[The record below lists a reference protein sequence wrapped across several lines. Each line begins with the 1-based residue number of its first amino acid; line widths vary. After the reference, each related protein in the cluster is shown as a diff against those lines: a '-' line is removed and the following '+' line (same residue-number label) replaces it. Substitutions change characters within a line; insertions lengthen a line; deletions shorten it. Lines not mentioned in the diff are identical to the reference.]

1 MKTLGNYQK
10 SSLAFLKDDR
20 EAQPVGV
27 GLKYVDYAIKR
38 VHVVAKFAGILLFLV
53 VCSLLNSPSVQASNT
68 FNSNTFNLNDVN
80 TDNTFNANNSTSDNL
95 ISLIKNSGIQIG
107 GWIQL
112 GATYNPGNPGNGYN
126 GPVSFS
132 DRANRMQLNQ
142 FNIFV
147 ERPVVAEGNAWDF
160 GGRIDFMF
168 GTDAIYYQ
176 AAGIPPFDVNNGEP
190 NNRGSWDL
198 NICCKSTRTYGI
210 ALPQAY
216 LEFYVPVGNGLNV
229 KAGHFFSPTG
239 YEIGPAPDV
248 FFYSHAYSLDNGHPF
263 THMGLLLEYKLTKN
277 WSLIG
282 GPVTGSGT
290 GGWDG
295 NLTRT
300 ALTNWNGLAGI
311 AWVGE
316 DKRNSFNIL
325 NTFGDVSATTHEPW
339 TLISSVLQYR
349 ITNKTHFVVHY
360 VHGFVG
366 GALLNGVKK
375 DVEWQ
380 GVNTHLYYD
389 LLEDLTIG
397 IRGEWFRDRDGF
409 RVVSPLRVAFATNNR
424 GVSYA
429 GNYPITAAPADYYQT
444 TIGLNWKPAKRL
456 KLDNWKVARSF
467 NVRPNIRYDR
477 VVGLEQSYR
486 PFDNKKDQWLF
497 SLDFMVSF

>member
-1 MKTLGNYQK
+1 MLNPITTTASSAIPNGRLVGIMCRGVTWKLVATLLCLVALK
-10 SSLAFLKDDR
+10 SSSVLADNGSNLSSAYTNPGYKPGDSTSASVLQVLKD
-20 EAQPVGV
+20 
-27 GLKYVDYAIKR
+27 
-38 VHVVAKFAGILLFLV
+38 
-53 VCSLLNSPSVQASNT
+53 
-68 FNSNTFNLNDVN
+68 
-80 TDNTFNANNSTSDNL
+80 
-95 ISLIKNSGIQIG
+95 SGIQVG
-107 GWIQL
+107 GWFQL
-112 GATYNPGNPGNGYN
+112 GATYNANNPANGYN

-132 DRANRMQLNQ
+132 DRANRLQLNQ
-142 FNIFV
+142 LNIFV
-147 ERPVVAEGNAWDF
+147 ERPVVAEGTAWDF

-176 AAGIPPFDVNNGEP
+176 AAGIPPFDINSGEP

-216 LEFYVPVGNGLNV
+216 LEAYVPVGKGLNI
-229 KAGHFFSPTG
+229 KLGHFFSPTG

-263 THMGLLLEYKLTKN
+263 THMGLLLDYKLTRN

-311 AWVGE
+311 MWVGE

-325 NTFGDVSATTHEPW
+325 ATFGDVSARSDEPW
-339 TLISSVLQYR
+339 TLISSVLQHR
-349 ITNKTHFVVHY
+349 ITNKTHLVVHY

-366 GALLNGVKK
+366 GALLGGEQK
-375 DVEWQ
+375 DVQWM

-409 RVVSPLRVAFATNNR
+409 RVLSPLRVAFATDNR

-429 GNYPITAAPADYYQT
+429 GNMPITSAPADYYQT

-456 KLDNWKVARSF
+456 KLDNWKAMKTF

-477 VVGLEQSYR
+477 VIGLDEPYR

-497 SLDFMVSF
+497 SLDFMASF

>member
-1 MKTLGNYQK
+1 MQSQIINIQI
-10 SSLAFLKDDR
+10 LA
-20 EAQPVGV
+20 GV
-27 GLKYVDYAIKR
+27 
-38 VHVVAKFAGILLFLV
+38 LLFLLMLNLSNAYANSGNAYAKNGSSYFNSGNSSAN
-53 VCSLLNSPSVQASNT
+53 SLLT
-68 FNSNTFNLNDVN
+68 LFRD
-80 TDNTFNANNSTSDNL
+80 
-95 ISLIKNSGIQIG
+95 SGITLG
-107 GWIQL
+107 GWFQA
-112 GATYNPGNPGNGYN
+112 GATYNPGNPDNGYN
-126 GPVSFS
+126 GPTSFN
-132 DRANRMQLNQ
+132 DRANRFQLNQ

-147 ERPVVAEGNAWDF
+147 ERPVVAEGNTWDF

-176 AAGIPPFDVNNGEP
+176 AGGIPAFDVNSGEP

-198 NICCKSTRTYGI
+198 DICCKSTRTYGI

-216 LEFYVPVGNGLNV
+216 LEFYVPIGNGLNI
-229 KAGHFFSPTG
+229 KAGHFFSPSG

-248 FFYSHAYSLDNGHPF
+248 FFYSKAYSLNNGHPF
-263 THMGLLLEYKLTKN
+263 THMGLLFEYKVTKN

-282 GPVTGSGT
+282 GPITGSGT

-300 ALTNWNGLAGI
+300 ALTNWNGTGGVMWI
-311 AWVGE
+311 GD

-325 NTFGDVSATTHEPW
+325 STFGDVSARAHESW
-339 TLISSVLQYR
+339 TMISSVLQYR
-349 ITNKTHFVVHY
+349 VTDKTHFVAHY

-366 GALLNGVKK
+366 GALLNGQQK
-375 DVEWQ
+375 DVQWM

-409 RVVSPLRVAFATNNR
+409 RVLSPLRVAFATNNQ

-429 GNYPITAAPADYYQT
+429 GNFPITSAPADYYQT

-456 KLDNWKVARSF
+456 KLDNWKAMRSF

-477 VVGLEQSYR
+477 VVGLDQPYR
-486 PFDNKKDQWLF
+486 PFDNQKDQWQF

>member
-1 MKTLGNYQK
+1 MQRQIIKIQLLASVLIFLPTLDLSN
-10 SSLAFLKDDR
+10 
-20 EAQPVGV
+20 V
-27 GLKYVDYAIKR
+27 YA
-38 VHVVAKFAGILLFLV
+38 
-53 VCSLLNSPSVQASNT
+53 NSENPY
-68 FNSNTFNLNDVN
+68 
-80 TDNTFNANNSTSDNL
+80 ANNSNSSFNKSNSSVN
-95 ISLIKNSGIQIG
+95 SLLTLFKDTGITVG
-107 GWIQL
+107 GWFQA
-112 GATYNPGNPGNGYN
+112 GATYNANNPGDGFN
-126 GPVSFS
+126 GPVSFA
-132 DRANRMQLNQ
+132 DRADRFQLNQ
-142 FNIFV
+142 FNVFL
-147 ERPVVAEGNAWDF
+147 ERPVVAEGGTWDF

-176 AAGIPPFDVNNGEP
+176 AAGIPPFDVNSGEP

-216 LEFYVPVGNGLNV
+216 LEFYAPVGNGLNI

-248 FFYSHAYSLDNGHPF
+248 FFYTHAYSLDNGHPF
-263 THMGLLLEYKLTKN
+263 THMGLLFDYKLTKN
-277 WSLIG
+277 WSLIA
-282 GPVTGSGT
+282 GPITGSGT

-300 ALTNWNGLAGI
+300 ALTNWNGIAGI
-311 AWVGE
+311 MWVGE
-316 DKRNSFNIL
+316 DKRNSFNIYG
-325 NTFGDVSATTHEPW
+325 TFGDVSARSHEPW

-349 ITNKTHFVVHY
+349 VTNKTHFVAHY

-366 GALLNGVKK
+366 GALMNGQQK
-375 DVEWQ
+375 DVQWI

-409 RVVSPLRVAFATNNR
+409 RVPSPLRVAFATNNQ

-429 GNYPITAAPADYYQT
+429 GNFPITSAPADYYET

-456 KLDNWKVARSF
+456 KLDHWKAMRSF

-477 VVGLEQSYR
+477 VVGLDQPYR
-486 PFDNKKDQWLF
+486 PFDGKKDQWLF
-497 SLDFMVSF
+497 SLDFMASF